1 MILRKF
7 SSGGLYGQSFV
18 GFSKTQIDVLLN
30 DRRHLYLEN
39 YFLRDWEHAFPSY
52 KHKNIIMA
60 FSTELQI

>member
-18 GFSKTQIDVLLN
+18 GFSKMQIDVLLN
-30 DRRHLYLEN
+30 GRWHLCLEN